1 MAEAV
6 AADELDF
13 ACQSLLVSPKVNPAI
28 ASMELLQCGSFIC
41 TPPAA
46 FFQRLERE
54 RARLGG
60 EPIDGNWT
68 LGKGM
73 SRTTPPHKAL

>member
-54 RARLGG
+54 RA
-60 EPIDGNWT
+60 
-68 LGKGM
+68 
-73 SRTTPPHKAL
+73 